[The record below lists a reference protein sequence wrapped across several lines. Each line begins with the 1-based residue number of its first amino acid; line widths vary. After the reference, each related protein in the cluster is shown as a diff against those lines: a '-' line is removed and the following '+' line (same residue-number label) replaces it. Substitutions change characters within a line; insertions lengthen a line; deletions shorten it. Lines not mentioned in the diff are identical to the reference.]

1 MEIYIYKIQNKIN
14 NKIYI
19 GQTIN
24 YDKRIDE
31 HIYGRKNTKQHKEQV
46 IDRAIK
52 KYGKNN
58 FSFEKIYTCSSQQE
72 ADEKEKKYI
81 KIFNSLKPNGYNI
94 LEGGRYQ
101 QGSWNS
107 KEIFEYDLDG
117 NFIKKY
123 KSANEVER
131 LSNKKYLSSCVLDC
145 CKNKNKRCK
154 DRIFTFKSNK
164 LKIEPYIK
172 PKSSRCKKIYQYDI
186 YGNYINE
193 YESVTLASEICQI
206 RRTLISQC
214 LNKDNYTAGN
224 YQWRYEKKDKIEP
237 CEKII
242 NNYKGNIIYQLDDY
256 GNILESYL
264 STTQAVKSLGLER
277 LKYKQLWKCI
287 KNQKKF
293 MGFYWKMC
301 KDNIVPSLSND
312 RKV

>member
-107 KEIFEYDLDG
+107 KEIFE
-117 NFIKKY
+117 
-123 KSANEVER
+123 
-131 LSNKKYLSSCVLDC
+131 
-145 CKNKNKRCK
+145 
-154 DRIFTFKSNK
+154 
-164 LKIEPYIK
+164 
-172 PKSSRCKKIYQYDI
+172 
-186 YGNYINE
+186 
-193 YESVTLASEICQI
+193 
-206 RRTLISQC
+206 
-214 LNKDNYTAGN
+214 
-224 YQWRYEKKDKIEP
+224 
-237 CEKII
+237 
-242 NNYKGNIIYQLDDY
+242 
-256 GNILESYL
+256 
-264 STTQAVKSLGLER
+264 
-277 LKYKQLWKCI
+277 
-287 KNQKKF
+287 
-293 MGFYWKMC
+293 
-301 KDNIVPSLSND
+301 
-312 RKV
+312 